1 MSTSPFDQRLTV
13 PDNVATRELDGE
25 LVLLN
30 FDTESYFGLDQV
42 GARMWDVLRGAPT
55 VEAGVATLLS
65 EFDVD
70 EATLRAD
77 VEVLLT
83 QLVDGGLVA
92 LEAV

>member
-1 MSTSPFDQRLTV
+1 MSTSSFDQRLTV

-30 FDTESYFGLDQV
+30 FDTESYFGLDEV
-42 GARMWDVLRGAPT
+42 GARIWDVLRDAPS
-55 VEAGVATLLS
+55 VEAGVATLLA

-70 EATLRAD
+70 ESTLRAD
-77 VEVLLT
+77 VERLLT

>member
-1 MSTSPFDQRLTV
+1 MSTNPFDRRLAV
-13 PDNVATRELDGE
+13 PENVATRELDGE

-30 FDTESYFGLDQV
+30 FDTESYFGLDEV
-42 GARMWDVLRGAPT
+42 GARIWEVLAGSPS
-55 VEAGVATLLS
+55 VEDGVQVLLA

-70 EATLRAD
+70 APRLRAD
-77 VEVLLT
+77 VAALLT

>member
-1 MSTSPFDQRLTV
+1 MSPSPFDQRIAV

-30 FDTESYFGLDQV
+30 FDTESYFGLDEV
-42 GARMWDVLRGAPT
+42 GARIWEVLRDAAT
-55 VEAGVATLLS
+55 VEAGITQLLA

-70 EATLRAD
+70 EARLRAD
-77 VEVLLT
+77 VEALLT